1 MSDTECHCA
10 EQHTS
15 SDVCTCGE
23 KGAFHIQITE
33 LWDEIPDDLKD
44 MIRSLWQ
51 QKKAVLEQV
60 RMWAELSN
68 HTKLRSL
75 CDEKIE
81 KVQRRISEEG
91 V

>member
-1 MSDTECHCA
+1 MSCTEHDKCEC
-10 EQHTS
+10 S
-15 SDVCTCGE
+15 E
-23 KGAFHIQITE
+23 KGAFHTQICE
-33 LWDEIPDDLKD
+33 FWEEIPDDLKD
-44 MIRSLWQ
+44 MIRSLHQ
-51 QKKAVLEQV
+51 QKKAVLEKV

-81 KVQRRISEEG
+81 NVQQRISEEG